1 MSTKTITAIPDKIKR
16 NIEEYEKKEAGI
28 YFKGI
33 QMNIRNIKK
42 NIELMRIMVQQIN
55 INYDYIGLTECW
67 ADQKE
72 VNEIDIDIDGY
83 ENAHSKNKFNQNGG
97 VHVYIN
103 KKHKWKQ
110 IEQTEIEEADSVEI
124 EIQGLS
130 KKETKIIIVIYR
142 NPNRNVEKFIN
153 EITEKIRKKHYKERN
168 TTIIGDFNID
178 LNTKNK
184 MADYILD
191 KMSEAGYQQVIKGD
205 TRITE
210 TTSSKIDL
218 CFTNQT
224 QKGKIT
230 GTIIT
235 DITDHYAIYVHTNE
249 GKETKEQK
257 KERERA
263 ANSYKVKFNH
273 DEITKEIDEVNW
285 MDISNEKDPEI
296 ITRKLQNR
304 INEIRKKNE
313 IRIKQTNH
321 YNAKKK

>member
-1 MSTKTITAIPDKIKR
+1 
-16 NIEEYEKKEAGI
+16 
-28 YFKGI
+28 
-33 QMNIRNIKK
+33 
-42 NIELMRIMVQQIN
+42 
-55 INYDYIGLTECW
+55 
-67 ADQKE
+67 
-72 VNEIDIDIDGY
+72 
-83 ENAHSKNKFNQNGG
+83 
-97 VHVYIN
+97 
-103 KKHKWKQ
+103 
-110 IEQTEIEEADSVEI
+110 
-124 EIQGLS
+124 
-130 KKETKIIIVIYR
+130 
-142 NPNRNVEKFIN
+142 
-153 EITEKIRKKHYKERN
+153 
-168 TTIIGDFNID
+168 
-178 LNTKNK
+178 

-273 DEITKEIDEVNW
+273 DEITKEIYEGNW
-285 MDISNEKDPEI
+285 TDINNKKYPEI

-304 INEIRKKNE
+304 INEIREKNE

-321 YNAKKK
+321 YNTKKK